1 MTAFET
7 CDVNLSFG
15 QLEKTLERIGSHSKK
30 IKKSW
35 KIGPW
40 KVEEVV
46 LSERWPL
53 STDFHSFVATSTVGG
68 DRGFDDMFWDLHPKK
83 LGKMEPVSKIFCW
96 GGWVSTHQLDVQY
109 AKRV

>member
-30 IKKSW
+30 FKK
-35 KIGPW
+35 KLENRAW

-46 LSERWPL
+46 LSER
-53 STDFHSFVATSTVGG
+53 
-68 DRGFDDMFWDLHPKK
+68 
-83 LGKMEPVSKIFCW
+83 
-96 GGWVSTHQLDVQY
+96 
-109 AKRV
+109 